1 LYFVFFW
8 VTYNHHHWGVSY
20 SSSSSSSSLFATAGV
35 VASTRMAHQRESTIG
50 TMVTDEVGTVIKT
63 GIARATQAELMFIAL
78 RSTLISSK
86 LESSDVLLADN
97 RSSSGSSSG
106 SPVVSSSNRSH
117 RSSFVSLSVR

>member
-8 VTYNHHHWGVSY
+8 VTYNHHHWGVSSS

-50 TMVTDEVGTVIKT
+50 TMVTDEVGTVVKA

-86 LESSDVLLADN
+86 LESSDVLLAHN
-97 RSSSGSSSG
+97 SSSSGSSSSS

-117 RSSFVSLSVR
+117 RSSFVSV

>member
-8 VTYNHHHWGVSY
+8 VTYNHHHWGV

-78 RSTLISSK
+78 RSALISSK
-86 LESSDVLLADN
+86 LESRGVLLADS
-97 RSSSGSSSG
+97 RSSS
-106 SPVVSSSNRSH
+106 SPVVSRSH
-117 RSSFVSLSVR
+117 RSHRSKFVSL

>member
-8 VTYNHHHWGVSY
+8 VTYNHHHWGV
-20 SSSSSSSSLFATAGV
+20 SSSSSLFATAGV

-117 RSSFVSLSVR
+117 RSSFVSV

>member
-8 VTYNHHHWGVSY
+8 VTYNHHHWGVSSS

-50 TMVTDEVGTVIKT
+50 TMVTDEVGTVVKA

-86 LESSDVLLADN
+86 LESSDVLLAHN
-97 RSSSGSSSG
+97 SSSSGSSGSG

-117 RSSFVSLSVR
+117 RSSFVSV